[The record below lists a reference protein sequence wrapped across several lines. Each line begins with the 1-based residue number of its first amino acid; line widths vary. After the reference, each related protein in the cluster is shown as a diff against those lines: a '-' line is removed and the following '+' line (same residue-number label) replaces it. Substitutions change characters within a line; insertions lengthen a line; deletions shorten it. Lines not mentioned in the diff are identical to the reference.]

1 MIYNIFIFNLLIFII
16 NGNNNDNIFLFS
28 VIISIYNTGKYLHES
43 INSLLNQTIG
53 FEKNIQ
59 LILVNDGSTDNSED
73 ICLKYLNEYPK
84 NIFYAYKDNGGLSTA
99 RNLGLKYVK
108 GKYINFLDPD
118 DKWSRNSFK
127 LVSNFIHKHP
137 NIDIIACRIK
147 FFEGMKIYHPL
158 DYKYYKTRVIDL
170 NNEYK
175 SIQLSAASSFF
186 KSISFKKIKFVEGYF
201 PGEDLLYINKFLL
214 TKPFL
219 GVIKKAIYYYR
230 KRIDQTSIIQTAKM
244 NDNFYFITPYAVYHH
259 LLNTS
264 LILYNK
270 TLPFIEYCVAYEI
283 LFRIYSISYIY
294 ISLPKYIKYIQIIME
309 LLKRVHD
316 KYIIEQKI
324 LDYKIKF
331 YVLSRKNNKD
341 MRNYIILNNGKL
353 KYKDIIIFNLYKNKK
368 ILSLIFID
376 IKDNILQIEAKD
388 KFWLKRENYYF
399 YLKIG
404 KLIILP
410 EYKHFK
416 HFDYKII
423 FGNIISGR
431 IVKFNIPIKKEYINQ
446 RISFHLSYLNNSF
459 EILPSF
465 GYYVHIPP
473 IKNSYYVNDN
483 FILIHNYSKFK
494 IIKNSRIV
502 REDLEHKYNKEL
514 EKRGKKEIIQIR
526 QKTINYREKSNK
538 KNIWIINDHSYKAGD
553 NGEYFFRFLI
563 KKNPCDI
570 EYYYTIQNNCSD
582 YIRLMDL
589 GHILSL
595 GSKEYKQTFLKADKI
610 ISSSSNKWVINP
622 FGLDRKYLIDLFH
635 FDLIFLQNGI
645 SKDDNSKYIN
655 RFNSNFSL
663 IMTASKYE
671 FKSFLSRDYDYSY
684 KNIKLTGLSRFD
696 NFPIEQNSNNTQKT
710 IIIIPTWRSY
720 IKGNVN
726 PITYSSIYSDTFI
739 KTEYYKFYNNLINSP
754 KLLEVMERYNYSGIF
769 CLHPYYIEQ
778 WKDFKNNSKFS
789 IIKSFEHK
797 NLLLKSSLLITD
809 YSSVFFDFSYMK
821 KPIIYSHFDYEQ
833 YRNLQHQKGYFDYL
847 LDGFGPVCTNLDDC
861 IDKIIKE
868 ILNGCKLKYKYLK
881 RIKKF
886 FTFFDN
892 HNNDRI
898 YKAIRNSYYNDQFI
912 KNKLIKDIF
921 IIIIIINFIFILK
934 KLKKIKIEINI
945 F

>member
-16 NGNNNDNIFLFS
+16 NGNNNDTIFLFS
-28 VIISIYNTGKYLHES
+28 VIISIYNTGKYLNDS

-73 ICLKYLNEYPK
+73 ICLKYMNEYPK
-84 NIFYAYKDNGGLSTA
+84 NIFYVYKDNGGQSTA
-99 RNLGLKYVK
+99 RNLGLKYIK

-118 DKWSRNSFK
+118 DIWSNNSFK
-127 LVSNFIHKHP
+127 LVSNFIDKHP
-137 NIDIIACRIK
+137 NIDIIAGRLK
-147 FFEGMKIYHPL
+147 FFEGMKRYHPT
-158 DYKYYKTRVIDL
+158 DYKFYKTRVIDL
-170 NNEYK
+170 RNEYS
-175 SIQLSAASSFF
+175 SIISSVASSFF
-186 KSISFKKIKFVEGYF
+186 KSISFKKLKFVKGLI

-219 GVIKKAIYYYR
+219 GVIKDAIYFYR
-230 KRIDQTSIIQTAKM
+230 RRIDQTSTIQTSKT
-244 NDNFYFITPYAVYHH
+244 NDIFYFITPYAVYHH

-283 LFRIYSISYIY
+283 LWRISSNSYIY

-309 LLKRVHD
+309 LLKRVND
-316 KYIIEQKI
+316 KYIIEQRI
-324 LDYKIKF
+324 LDYKIKL

-341 MRNYIILNNGKL
+341 MRNYIILDNGKL
-353 KYKDIIIFNLYKNKK
+353 KYKDIIIFDLDKNTNS
-368 ILSLIFID
+368 LCLIFID

-388 KFWLKRENYYF
+388 KLWFKRENYYF

-404 KLIILP
+404 KQIILP
-410 EYKHFK
+410 EYKNFK
-416 HFDYKII
+416 HFDDKII
-423 FGNIISGR
+423 FGNINSGR
-431 IVKFNIPIKKEYINQ
+431 IVKFNIPIKKKYINQ
-446 RISFHLSYLNNSF
+446 TITFHLSYMNNSF

-465 GYYVHIPP
+465 GYYAHIPP
-473 IKNSYYVNDN
+473 INNSYYVNEN
-483 FILIHNYSKFK
+483 FILIYNDLKFK

-502 REDLEHKYNKEL
+502 RENLEQKYTKEL
-514 EKRGKKEIIQIR
+514 EKIGKKEIIQIR
-526 QKTINYREKSNK
+526 QITINYREKVNK
-538 KNIWIINDHSYKAGD
+538 KNIWIISDQAYKAGN

-563 KKNPCDI
+563 RKNPCDI

-582 YIRLMDL
+582 YIRLIQL

-595 GSKEYKQTFLKADKI
+595 GSKEYNQTFLKADKI

-622 FGLDRKYLIDLFH
+622 FGLDRKYLIDLYH
-635 FDLIFLQNGI
+635 FDLIFLQHGI
-645 SKDDNSKYIN
+645 SKDDISKYIN

-671 FKSFLSRDYDYSY
+671 FKSFLSCDYGYSY

-696 NFPIEQNSNNTQKT
+696 NIPIEQNSNNSQKT

-720 IKGNVN
+720 IHGNFD

-739 KTEYYKFYNNLINSP
+739 KTDYFKFYNNLINSP
-754 KLLEVMERYNYSGIF
+754 KLLEVMERYSYSGIF
-769 CLHPYYIEQ
+769 CLHPSYIEQ
-778 WKDFKNNSKFS
+778 SKDFKNNSKFS

-797 NLLLKSSLLITD
+797 NLLIKSSLLITD

-833 YRNLQHQKGYFDYL
+833 YRNLHYQNGYFDYRL
-847 LDGFGPVCTNLDDC
+847 NGFGPVCTNLDDC
-861 IDKIIKE
+861 IDKIINE

-886 FTFFDN
+886 FAFFDN

-898 YKAIRNSYYNDQFI
+898 YNAIRNSYYKDQFV
-912 KNKLIKDIF
+912 KNQQIKDI
-921 IIIIIINFIFILK
+921 IIYIIIIINLLI
-934 KLKKIKIEINI
+934 
-945 F
+945 